1 MKLSDNQ
8 VKAVEEQTGLQ
19 PIPEDNPAMDQLKEN
34 FGDHTFYVDDRGL
47 YILETPQDDAQ
58 QAQATAVQVA
68 QWTDENRNA
77 LQAHEPQATDAVFSL
92 QPQGDGAAEGA
103 NGAANDQGDGQQQ

>member
-47 YILETPQDDAQ
+47 YILETPQEDTAQ
-58 QAQATAVQVA
+58 SQATAVQVA

-92 QPQGDGAAEGA
+92 TPGEEGTNNA
-103 NGAANDQGDGQQQ
+103 NGAANDQGSDQ